1 MLSTPRGG
9 NMATVGDTRY
19 KTWDMTFTDRRG
31 ACWALRKISNNGHT
45 YVVEEE
51 WECIAA
57 PPGTLPEP
65 GQTRY
70 KAWDMSYI
78 GRRGAVWTLRKLEVN
93 LSTSQ
98 VDEEW
103 ECRLPAIEVPDGQA
117 PSHGPAPPPPAG
129 PAPPDTPPP
138 PHILVP
144 EAKRRPPSQQPTG
157 ELPGKARR
165 LLVKSDVHSN
175 RFYAHTTET
184 MSQLP
189 ELHAPRIKFADQLKE
204 LAMAVNTAAARE
216 ETASSTG
223 ASPRALCAPRASRAG
238 MPAFLPMEDHYTQAL
253 EQAVELYACT
263 DPDADEEVMMS
274 AAKEAAWKDTF
285 AEAVRLHREL
295 PQKDWPLGWDKVM
308 AAAAEALQED
318 QGAQLQVDE
327 RNRWKRL
334 VREHGLNRWQL
345 LVMQIQARK
354 KWLEKARL
362 LSYSEKGCPGNLDY
376 EATDIG
382 SHLGR
387 WQWREIAYQW

>member
-1 MLSTPRGG
+1 M
-9 NMATVGDTRY
+9 
-19 KTWDMTFTDRRG
+19 
-31 ACWALRKISNNGHT
+31 
-45 YVVEEE
+45 
-51 WECIAA
+51 
-57 PPGTLPEP
+57 
-65 GQTRY
+65 
-70 KAWDMSYI
+70 
-78 GRRGAVWTLRKLEVN
+78 
-93 LSTSQ
+93 
-98 VDEEW
+98 
-103 ECRLPAIEVPDGQA
+103 
-117 PSHGPAPPPPAG
+117 
-129 PAPPDTPPP
+129 
-138 PHILVP
+138 
-144 EAKRRPPSQQPTG
+144 
-157 ELPGKARR
+157 
-165 LLVKSDVHSN
+165 LVKSDVHSN

-362 LSYSEKGCPGNLDY
+362 LSYSEKGCPRNLDY